1 MGRER
6 LMTAKKKIL
15 KTIAAAAVIIA
26 ALAAVSVLMVNFSV
40 KNSVEDKIIYTVTG
54 ETAFDNENISEM
66 KALEPDC
73 ILILGAGITDKAVS
87 YTHLDV
93 YKRQ

>member
-1 MGRER
+1 MERER

-15 KTIAAAAVIIA
+15 KTIAAVAVIIA

-54 ETAFDNENISEM
+54 DTAFDNEIYL
-66 KALEPDC
+66 K
-73 ILILGAGITDKAVS
+73 
-87 YTHLDV
+87 
-93 YKRQ
+93 

>member
-26 ALAAVSVLMVNFSV
+26 ALAAVSVLM
-40 KNSVEDKIIYTVTG
+40 
-54 ETAFDNENISEM
+54 
-66 KALEPDC
+66 
-73 ILILGAGITDKAVS
+73 AVS
-87 YTHLDV
+87 YTHLTLPTT
-93 YKRQ
+93 

>member
-54 ETAFDNENISEM
+54 ERRSFYRWYSAAAYRTED
-66 KALEPDC
+66 
-73 ILILGAGITDKAVS
+73 
-87 YTHLDV
+87 
-93 YKRQ
+93 R

>member
-40 KNSVEDKIIYTVTG
+40 KNSVE
-54 ETAFDNENISEM
+54 ER
-66 KALEPDC
+66 
-73 ILILGAGITDKAVS
+73 S
-87 YTHLDV
+87 YTLLLE
-93 YKRQ
+93 RQLLIMKTYLK